1 MSNWFCCNC
10 SEIVEMTV
18 NGRCELCGSEAL
30 AYPEAVPV
38 SWPAASVDVVT
49 DVDRLYRLGAI

>member
-38 SWPAASVDVVT
+38 SWPAASVKCLDIE
-49 DVDRLYRLGAI
+49 RFYRVGAI